1 MRCALTAPFH
11 PYLRFRL
18 LETMMKA
25 VYSLL
30 HFPSAH
36 TAQALPGTLPYE
48 ARTFLPCFSHGDLYT
63 AAIVWFTSGRILTN
77 LTTNCLMFF
86 EQLVFRTSVEAVPEF
101 QDEPDPMEY
110 SPPDRTTDTAVYRD
124 AQRIPYTNQG

>member
-1 MRCALTAPFH
+1 
-11 PYLRFRL
+11 
-18 LETMMKA
+18 MKA

-36 TAQALPGTLPYE
+36 AAQALPGTLPYE
-48 ARTFLPCFSHGDLYT
+48 ARTFLPWFSHGDLYT

-86 EQLVFRTSVEAVPEF
+86 EQLVFRTFVEAVPEF
-101 QDEPDPMEY
+101 QDVPDPMEY

-124 AQRIPYTNQG
+124 AQRIPYTNRG

>member
-1 MRCALTAPFH
+1 
-11 PYLRFRL
+11 
-18 LETMMKA
+18 MKA

-86 EQLVFRTSVEAVPEF
+86 EQLVFRTFVEAVPEF

-110 SPPDRTTDTAVYRD
+110 NPPDRTTDTAVYRD